1 MADGS
6 KFLFA
11 TCQVDAETALKG
23 EVARRWPDLRL
34 AFSRP
39 GFLTFKL
46 PLEWQQA
53 SDFDLQ
59 SVFARAYGLSLGKTS
74 AADLDSRAEEV
85 WRIYGDRP
93 VRRVHVWSRDTT
105 SPGEHGYSPEITPE
119 AREAARAIVAHCP
132 RPDLLAPKADDP
144 SVAAQPG
151 EFVLDCV
158 LVEPGEWWIGQH
170 RALSIPSRW
179 PGGMMAITLP
189 SDAVSRAWLKMEEA
203 LRWSELPI
211 PPEARCAEI
220 GSAPGG
226 ASQAL
231 LSRGL
236 YVLGIDPAEMAPA
249 VLEHPRFTHLRR
261 RANQVRRRDLR
272 KVRWLTAD
280 MNVAPRYT
288 LDAVETIVTYPE
300 INVRG
305 MLLTLKLF
313 DWTLAEHL
321 PDYLRRIRGWGYNIV
336 RARQLQHN
344 RQEICVS
351 ALQKPF
357 RRKTIGPSKT

>member
-11 TCQVDAETALKG
+11 TCQVGAEAALKA
-23 EVARRWPDLRL
+23 EVARRWADFRL

-39 GFLTFKL
+39 GFLTFKQPAEP
-46 PLEWQQA
+46 PLA
-53 SDFDLQ
+53 PDFDLQ
-59 SVFARAYGLSLGKTS
+59 SIFARAYGFSLGKTS
-74 AADLDSRAEEV
+74 AGDLASRAEEV
-85 WRIYGDRP
+85 WQIYGDRP
-93 VRRVHVWSRDTT
+93 VRRVHVWLRDVA
-105 SPGEHGYSPEITPE
+105 PAGEHGYSPEITPE
-119 AREAARAIVAHCP
+119 AREAAQAIVAHCP
-132 RPDLLAPKADDP
+132 RPDLLASTAGDLN
-144 SVAAQPG
+144 VAAQPG

-158 LVEPGEWWIGQH
+158 LVEPDQWWIGQH

-179 PGGMMAITLP
+179 AGGMIPLVLP
-189 SDAVSRAWLKMEEA
+189 DHAVSRAWLKMEEA

-211 PPEARCAEI
+211 PSEARCAEI

-280 MNVAPRYT
+280 MNVAPSYT
-288 LDAVETIVTYPE
+288 LDVVEEVVTHPE
-300 INVRG
+300 INIRG

-313 DWTLAEHL
+313 DWTLADHIPE
-321 PDYLRRIRGWGYNIV
+321 YLRRIRSWGYNLV

-351 ALQKPF
+351 VLQKPF
-357 RRKTIGPSKT
+357 RRKTMGGH